1 MDNNEL
7 VKGCVKGSLTAQNN
21 LYEKYAGK
29 MFVVCLRY
37 SKTRMDAEDILQDA
51 FIKIFQNIK
60 ELRNTEALDA
70 WIRSVMVNTALKH
83 YRKKVPL
90 YVETGPEEVF
100 AEDVNEDLPEE
111 HYDFKDLLKHIQ
123 RLAPRYQ
130 MVFNLHAIEKLS
142 HKEIAKKLGIREG
155 TSKSQYAR
163 ARAILKQRIMK
174 SRKTANE
181 R

>member
-7 VKGCVKGSLTAQNN
+7 IRGCIKGDLTTQNN

-37 SKTRMDAEDILQDA
+37 SKNRMDAEDILQDA
-51 FIKIFQNIK
+51 FIKIFQNIN
-60 ELRNTEALDA
+60 ELRNPGALDA

-90 YVETGPEEVF
+90 YVETGPEELI
-100 AEDVNEDLPEE
+100 AEDVNEDLTEE
-111 HYDFKDLLKHIQ
+111 HHDFEDLLKHIQ
-123 RLAPRYQ
+123 SLAPRYQ
-130 MVFNLHAIEKLS
+130 MVFNLHAIEKLG
-142 HKEIAKKLGIREG
+142 HKEIAKKLDITEG
-155 TSKSQYAR
+155 TSKSQFSR
-163 ARAILKQRIMK
+163 ARAILKQRIIA